1 MSKSYGKLSWYSGL
15 TNRAFG
21 DGIMK
26 YFWLFVLSLLSWQAV
41 AADSFR
47 ITANELMSL
56 GQQQR
61 VVLIDA
67 RPAKFYE
74 ESHLPNAI
82 SIPFTATFVEFGTT
96 GRVITLD
103 KAKTLFSN
111 AGIRNDDLV
120 VAYDGGG
127 MLQAS
132 RILWTLEMYGH
143 KKVKLLEGGLKAW
156 QQAGLGVTQEKPAIM
171 TTNYVPSVN
180 PDRLATRLTTLL
192 ASNKTDAFTLID
204 AREAEH
210 YQGLKSEAKRYGHI
224 PNAINIDF
232 RLNLDANTGLLR
244 SKSDLQQVYAH
255 IPKDKKVIVYCI
267 MGDQSALEYL
277 IMRELGYDV
286 ANYDASWQE
295 WGNDLSLPIV
305 EPQSTR

>member
-1 MSKSYGKLSWYSGL
+1 M
-15 TNRAFG
+15 R
-21 DGIMK
+21 M
-26 YFWLFVLSLLSWQAV
+26 FWLFVLSVLSWQAF

-47 ITANELMSL
+47 ISATELMALS
-56 GQQQR
+56 QQQR

-103 KAKTLFSN
+103 KAKSLFSN

-132 RILWTLEMYGH
+132 RMLWTLEVYGH
-143 KKVKLLEGGLKAW
+143 KKVKLLDGGLKAW
-156 QQAGLGVTQEKPAIM
+156 QQAGLAVTQDKPTIM
-171 TTNYVPSVN
+171 TSNYVPSIN

-192 ASNKTDAFTLID
+192 ASNKTNAFTLID
-204 AREAEH
+204 AREVEH
-210 YQGLKSEAKRYGHI
+210 YEGLKSEAKRYGHI
-224 PNAINIDF
+224 PNAKGFDITKNID
-232 RLNLDANTGLLR
+232 DKTGTLR
-244 SKSDLQQVYAH
+244 PISELKELYASV
-255 IPKDKKVIVYCI
+255 PKNKKVIIYCT
-267 MGDQSALEYL
+267 MGDASSLEYL
-277 IMRELGYDV
+277 VMRELGYDV

-305 EPQSTR
+305 EPKPKE

>member
-1 MSKSYGKLSWYSGL
+1 M
-15 TNRAFG
+15 R
-21 DGIMK
+21 M
-26 YFWLFVLSLLSWQAV
+26 FWLFVLSVLSWQAF

-47 ITANELMSL
+47 ISATELMALS
-56 GQQQR
+56 QQQR

-103 KAKTLFSN
+103 KAKSLFSN

-132 RILWTLEMYGH
+132 RMLWTLEVYGH
-143 KKVKLLEGGLKAW
+143 KKVKLLDGGLKAW
-156 QQAGLGVTQEKPAIM
+156 QQAGLAVTQDKPTIM
-171 TTNYVPSVN
+171 TSNYVPSIN

-204 AREAEH
+204 AREVEH
-210 YQGLKSEAKRYGHI
+210 YEGLKSEAKRYGHI
-224 PNAINIDF
+224 PNAKGFDITKNID
-232 RLNLDANTGLLR
+232 DKTGTLR
-244 SKSDLQQVYAH
+244 PISELKELYASV
-255 IPKDKKVIVYCI
+255 PKNKKVIIYCT
-267 MGDQSALEYL
+267 MGDASSLEYL
-277 IMRELGYDV
+277 VMRELGYDV

-305 EPQSTR
+305 EPKPKE

>member
-1 MSKSYGKLSWYSGL
+1 MRIL
-15 TNRAFG
+15 
-21 DGIMK
+21 
-26 YFWLFVLSLLSWQAV
+26 WLFVLSVLSWQAF

-47 ITANELMSL
+47 ISATELMALS
-56 GQQQR
+56 QQQR

-103 KAKTLFSN
+103 KAKSLFSN

-120 VAYDGGG
+120 VAYDGSG

-132 RILWTLEMYGH
+132 RILWTLEVYGH
-143 KKVKLLEGGLKAW
+143 KKVKLLDGGLKAW
-156 QQAGLGVTQEKPAIM
+156 QQAGLAVTQDKPTIM
-171 TTNYVPSVN
+171 TSNYVPSIN

-204 AREAEH
+204 AREVEH

-224 PNAINIDF
+224 PNAKSIDF
-232 RLNLDANTGLLR
+232 RLNINPETGMLR
-244 SKSDLQQVYAH
+244 SNAELADIYSKV
-255 IPKDKKVIVYCI
+255 DKNKKAIIYCI

-277 IMRELGYDV
+277 IMRELGFDV

-305 EPQSTR
+305 EPKPKE

>member
-1 MSKSYGKLSWYSGL
+1 MAKSYGKLLVDSDL
-15 TNRAFG
+15 IKCICG
-21 DGIMK
+21 DNIVK
-26 YFWLFVLSLLSWQAV
+26 YFWLLVFSLLSWQAV
-41 AADSFR
+41 AAESFR

-232 RLNLDANTGLLR
+232 RLNLEGNTGMLR
-244 SKSDLQQVYAH
+244 SKADLQQVYAH

-286 ANYDASWQE
+286 ANYDALARV
-295 WGNDLSLPIV
+295 GK
-305 EPQSTR
+305 

>member
-1 MSKSYGKLSWYSGL
+1 MMKMMWMLLLSC
-15 TNRAFG
+15 
-21 DGIMK
+21 
-26 YFWLFVLSLLSWQAV
+26 LSWQV
-41 AADSFR
+41 FAADSFR
-47 ITANELMSL
+47 ISAAELSAL
-56 GQQQR
+56 SQQQR

-82 SIPFTATFVEFGTT
+82 SMPFTATFVEFGTT
-96 GRVITLD
+96 GRVITID

-120 VAYDGGG
+120 VAYDAGG

-143 KKVKLLEGGLKAW
+143 KKVKLLDGGLKAW
-156 QQAGLGVTQEKPAIM
+156 QQAGFSQTQAKPNIM
-171 TTNYVPSVN
+171 ASNYIPSIN

-224 PNAINIDF
+224 PNAINIDP
-232 RLNLDANTGLLR
+232 RLNIDANTGML
-244 SKSDLQQVYAH
+244 KSMSELKDLYAKV
-255 IPKDKKVIVYCI
+255 PRDKKAIIYCI
-267 MGDQSALEYL
+267 MGDASSLEYL
-277 IMRELGYDV
+277 VMRELGFDV

-305 EPQSTR
+305 EPKPKE

>member
-1 MSKSYGKLSWYSGL
+1 M
-15 TNRAFG
+15 R
-21 DGIMK
+21 M
-26 YFWLFVLSLLSWQAV
+26 FWLFVLSVLSWQTF

-47 ITANELMSL
+47 ISATELMALS
-56 GQQQR
+56 QQQR

-82 SIPFTATFVEFGTT
+82 SIPFTSTFVEFGTT

-103 KAKTLFSN
+103 KAKSLFSN

-120 VAYDGGG
+120 VAYDGSG

-132 RILWTLEMYGH
+132 RILWTLEVYGH
-143 KKVKLLEGGLKAW
+143 KKVKLLDGGLKAW
-156 QQAGLGVTQEKPAIM
+156 QQAGLAVTQNKPTIM
-171 TTNYVPSVN
+171 TSNYVPSIN

-204 AREAEH
+204 AREVEH
-210 YQGLKSEAKRYGHI
+210 YEGLKSEAKRYGHI
-224 PNAINIDF
+224 PNAKSIDF
-232 RLNLDANTGLLR
+232 RLNINPETGMLR
-244 SKSDLQQVYAH
+244 SNAELADIYSKV
-255 IPKDKKVIVYCI
+255 DKNKKAIIYCI

-277 IMRELGYDV
+277 IMRELGFDV

-305 EPQSTR
+305 EPKPKE

>member
-1 MSKSYGKLSWYSGL
+1 MQFVG
-15 TNRAFG
+15 F
-21 DGIMK
+21 
-26 YFWLFVLSLLSWQAV
+26 FVLFLLSFSVQAMS
-41 AADSFR
+41 DGFR
-47 ITANELMSL
+47 ISADELAKIS
-56 GQQQR
+56 QQQR
-61 VVLIDA
+61 VVLVDA

-82 SIPFTATFVEFGTT
+82 SIPFTSTFVEFGQT

-103 KAKTLFSN
+103 KAKTLFSQ

-120 VAYDGGG
+120 VAYDAGG

-143 KKVKLLEGGLKAW
+143 KKVKLLDGGMKSW
-156 QQAGLGVTQEKPAIM
+156 QAAGFNLVQDKPVIQASD
-171 TTNYVPSVN
+171 YVPSIN
-180 PDRLATRLTTLL
+180 SNRLATRLTTLL
-192 ASNKTDAFTLID
+192 ASSKTDAFTLID
-204 AREAEH
+204 ARETEH
-210 YQGLKSEAKRYGHI
+210 YQGFKSEAKRFGHI

-232 RLNLDANTGLLR
+232 RNNIDANTGLLKPN
-244 SKSDLQQVYAH
+244 SELKKLYAA
-255 IPKDKKVIVYCI
+255 IPTNKKVVVYCI

-295 WGNDLSLPIV
+295 WGNDESLPIV
-305 EPQSTR
+305 GPKMNE

>member
-1 MSKSYGKLSWYSGL
+1 MALS
-15 TNRAFG
+15 
-21 DGIMK
+21 
-26 YFWLFVLSLLSWQAV
+26 
-41 AADSFR
+41 
-47 ITANELMSL
+47 
-56 GQQQR
+56 QQQR

-103 KAKTLFSN
+103 KAKSLFSN

-132 RILWTLEMYGH
+132 RMLWTLEVYGH
-143 KKVKLLEGGLKAW
+143 KKVKLLDGGLKAW
-156 QQAGLGVTQEKPAIM
+156 QQAGLAVTQDKPTIM
-171 TTNYVPSVN
+171 TSNYVPSIN

-204 AREAEH
+204 AREVEH
-210 YQGLKSEAKRYGHI
+210 YEGLKSEAKRYGHI
-224 PNAINIDF
+224 PNAKGFDITKNID
-232 RLNLDANTGLLR
+232 DKTGTLR
-244 SKSDLQQVYAH
+244 PISELKELYASV
-255 IPKDKKVIVYCI
+255 PKNKKVIIYCT
-267 MGDQSALEYL
+267 MGDASSLEYL
-277 IMRELGYDV
+277 VMRELGYDV

-305 EPQSTR
+305 EPKPKE

>member
-1 MSKSYGKLSWYSGL
+1 M
-15 TNRAFG
+15 R
-21 DGIMK
+21 M
-26 YFWLFVLSLLSWQAV
+26 FWLFVLSVLSWQAF

-47 ITANELMSL
+47 ISATELMALS
-56 GQQQR
+56 QQQR

-82 SIPFTATFVEFGTT
+82 SIPFTSTFVEFGTT

-103 KAKTLFSN
+103 KAKSLFSN

-120 VAYDGGG
+120 IAYDGSG

-132 RILWTLEMYGH
+132 RILWTLEVYGH
-143 KKVKLLEGGLKAW
+143 KKVKLLDGGLKAW
-156 QQAGLGVTQEKPAIM
+156 QQAGLAVTQDKPAIM
-171 TTNYVPSVN
+171 TSNYVPSIN

-204 AREAEH
+204 AREVEH
-210 YQGLKSEAKRYGHI
+210 YEGLKSEAKRYGHI
-224 PNAINIDF
+224 PNAKSIDF
-232 RLNLDANTGLLR
+232 RLNINPETGMLR
-244 SKSDLQQVYAH
+244 SNAELADIYSKV
-255 IPKDKKVIVYCI
+255 DKNKKAIIYCI

-277 IMRELGYDV
+277 IMRELGFDV

-305 EPQSTR
+305 EPKPKE

>member
-1 MSKSYGKLSWYSGL
+1 MKMIWMLLLS
-15 TNRAFG
+15 F
-21 DGIMK
+21 
-26 YFWLFVLSLLSWQAV
+26 LSWQV
-41 AADSFR
+41 FAADSFR
-47 ITANELMSL
+47 ISAAELASL
-56 GQQQR
+56 SKQQR
-61 VVLIDA
+61 VVLLDA

-74 ESHLPNAI
+74 EYHLPNAI
-82 SIPFTATFVEFGTT
+82 SMPFTATFVEFGTT
-96 GRVITLD
+96 GRVITVD
-103 KAKTLFSN
+103 KAKSLFSS

-143 KKVKLLEGGLKAW
+143 KKVKLLDGGLKAW
-156 QQAGLGVTQEKPAIM
+156 QQAGMTLTQEKPSIM
-171 TTNYVPSVN
+171 TSNYIPSIN

-224 PNAINIDF
+224 PNAWNIDF
-232 RLNLDANTGLLR
+232 RLNIDQTTGMLR
-244 SKSDLQQVYAH
+244 PMSELKEVYAKV
-255 IPKDKKVIVYCI
+255 PRDKKVIVYCI

-277 IMRELGYDV
+277 IMRELGFDV

-305 EPQSTR
+305 EPKPKE